1 MIEKSMPLKDYYLV
15 KKLWNWAHTN
25 PLITSMNYPLELVA
39 IFSQDVTQF
48 AFQANLSQKNTV
60 DIYSL
65 DESNNYNVNSSLV
78 NHVDY
83 ENNDLKASD
92 ALFLG
97 WCSSSESTTK
107 PKTKRTH
114 SGGENGDTVARR
126 ENYFIN
132 GFPQGKIVIYSSTGK
147 HIVNIIQNKREILHA
162 DTQGE
167 FIWTLD
173 SEATVKKLQYDQI
186 KPSESFQLDDGKDG
200 EVKLF
205 RVLPRLKGVYLA
217 LATGQKLYLLD
228 PSHETL
234 VTVTILDVSDCVGCE
249 LIADGQ
255 QIAVATIGSV
265 MLFDTSS
272 GEMLQRWDV
281 NVRKIK
287 VMQNI
292 ILTLT
297 TEGTI
302 AVFKVGHEQ
311 RFGQVQIA
319 HFQVIEFTQVENAL
333 LVAWLNVNEPNFK
346 VISLEEINSGT
357 DVVIDDVKGEAEIEK
372 LHDGSENR
380 DKENG
385 LDQGTTSPKKNV
397 SRAEQDELSQLLID
411 SLDKKDQGGILAGIS
426 AETWTE
432 QRIKSFIV
440 FHVNNKERARLIFEA
455 ISSNFQHEISNSESS
470 LAEWLKWI
478 LTLRNDCVENRH
490 MKKHTKQLRSSL
502 KNSGESLST
511 LLGIQGRLEML
522 RNQAQLRED
531 LARLDVTEDYDKID
545 AVDHEEDAAEDGEN
559 QDESISYVNGESD
572 TFVDAA
578 ESRN

>member
-114 SGGENGDTVARR
+114 SDGENGDTVARR

-255 QIAVATIGSV
+255 QIAVATIDSV

-302 AVFKVGHEQ
+302 TVFKVGHEQ

-346 VISLEEINSGT
+346 VIFLEEINSGT

-545 AVDHEEDAAEDGEN
+545 AVNHEEDAAEDGEN